1 MIFAIIFQLVLSNEN
16 KDIKTD
22 KLLFE
27 TSDYNEFMNV
37 IEESYHSNEE
47 PDMIDIKVGT
57 KDRESTDSITVCT
70 EKINRN
76 AILEAKEK
84 IAKPNILIK
93 KYVKNV

>member
-1 MIFAIIFQLVLSNEN
+1 MIIFQLVLSDKN

-27 TSDYNEFMNV
+27 TSDYNEFMDV
-37 IEESYHSNEE
+37 IEESYHSDKE

-70 EKINRN
+70 EKINRK

-84 IAKPNILIK
+84 IAKSNVLTK
-93 KYVKNV
+93 RYVKNM